1 MEKGNFSFSL
11 GVGERNFFSSPEV
24 PCSTFLVDSA
34 LGLLITMTGDFG
46 LSFFPEDILILD
58 LELGRLG
65 LKSVSESA
73 SFCGQSGQ
81 FISGMELGVLFLL

>member
-1 MEKGNFSFSL
+1 MRNFS
-11 GVGERNFFSSPEV
+11 SSPEV
-24 PCSTFLVDSA
+24 PLSTFLVDSG

-81 FISGMELGVLFLL
+81 FISRLELGVLLLFLF